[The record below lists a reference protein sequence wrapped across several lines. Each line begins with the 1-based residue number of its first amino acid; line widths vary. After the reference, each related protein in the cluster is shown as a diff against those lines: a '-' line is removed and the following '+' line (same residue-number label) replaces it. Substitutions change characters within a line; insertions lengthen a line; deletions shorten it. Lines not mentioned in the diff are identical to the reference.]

1 MPDLTRA
8 RSSVRTAVVWAAL
21 RPALDDLLVAGTRS
35 ELDVLDVGG
44 GTGGF
49 AVPLAQAGHRV
60 TVLDPSPDALAALA
74 RRSAEAGVGERIR
87 AVQGDADNIA
97 GVASGTGGPD
107 QFDVVLCHGVLEHT
121 DDPAAAV
128 AAAVAALRPGG
139 VASLLVANRNAVVF
153 ARAVGGHL
161 AAARHALED
170 PDGRWGAQDPL
181 PRRFDPDE
189 VLALVRAAGAHVI
202 ATHGVRV
209 FSDLVPSSVI
219 EGEALARE
227 ELVAL
232 ESAVAEHPAFRAIAT
247 QLHVLAARA

>member
-8 RSSVRTAVVWAAL
+8 RRSVRTAVVWEAL
-21 RPALDDLLVAGTRS
+21 RPALDDLLATGGRT
-35 ELDVLDVGG
+35 ELDVLDIGG

-60 TVLDPSPDALAALA
+60 TVLDPSPDALAALG
-74 RRSAEAGVGERIR
+74 RRVAEAGVAAQVR

-97 GVASGTGGPD
+97 AAIGADS
-107 QFDVVLCHGVLEHT
+107 FDLVLCHGVLEHT
-121 DDPAAAV
+121 DDPAGALV
-128 AAAVAALRPGG
+128 AAVAALRPGG
-139 VASLLVANRNAVVF
+139 VVSLLVANRNAAVF
-153 ARAVGGHL
+153 ARAVTGHL

-170 PDGRWGAQDPL
+170 PAGRWGAQDPL

-189 VLALVRAAGAHVI
+189 ALDLVRAAGARVL

-209 FSDLVPSSVI
+209 FSDLVPSGVI

-227 ELVAL
+227 ELLAL

-247 QLHVLAARA
+247 QLHVLAARP

>member
-8 RSSVRTAVVWAAL
+8 RSSVRTAVVWEAL
-21 RPALDDLLVAGTRS
+21 RP
-35 ELDVLDVGG
+35 ELDKLLASGDRDALEVLDVGG

-60 TVLDPSPDALAALA
+60 TVLDPSPDALAALG
-74 RRSAEAGVGERIR
+74 RRVAEAGVAAQIR

-97 GVASGTGGPD
+97 AVAAPGS
-107 QFDVVLCHGVLEHT
+107 FDLVLCHGVLEHT
-121 DDPAAAV
+121 DDPGASLAAAIG
-128 AAAVAALRPGG
+128 ALRSGG
-139 VASLLVANRNAVVF
+139 VASLLVPNRNAAVI
-153 ARAVGGHL
+153 ARAVSGNI

-170 PDGRWGAQDPL
+170 PAGRWGTQDPM

-189 VLALVRAAGAHVI
+189 VLALVVAAGGQVL

-209 FSDLVPSSVI
+209 FSDLVPSGVI
-219 EGEALARE
+219 EGEAASRD

-232 ESAVAEHPAFRAIAT
+232 ESAVASSPAFRAIAT
-247 QLHVLAARA
+247 QLHVLAARP

>member
-21 RPALDDLLVAGTRS
+21 RPALDDLLATGSRT
-35 ELDVLDVGG
+35 ELRVLDVGG

-74 RRSAEAGVGERIR
+74 RRVAEAGVVERVR

-97 GVASGTGGPD
+97 AVVSAPEGPD
-107 QFDVVLCHGVLEHT
+107 EFDLVLCHGVLEHT
-121 DDPAAAV
+121 DDPGACLAS
-128 AAAVAALRPGG
+128 AVAALRSGG

-153 ARAVGGHL
+153 ARAVTGHL

-170 PDGRWGAQDPL
+170 PRGRWGAQDPL

-189 VLALVRAAGAHVI
+189 VLALVRAAGARVL

-209 FSDLVPSSVI
+209 FSDLVPSAVI

-227 ELVAL
+227 HLVAL
-232 ESAVAEHPAFRAIAT
+232 ESAVAEHPAFRAVAT
-247 QLHVLAARA
+247 QLHVLAARP